1 MPEKIL
7 QTLSGVPETLLMT
20 LYVRARESRRPDAMI
35 QDGRAAV
42 MVNRIECDFS
52 RLRMHRHDEVAV
64 IMRMM
69 RFDRY
74 VSDFMM
80 RNPDGVVVHIGCG
93 LDTRFRTRGQWACRM
108 VRP

>member
-52 RLRMHRHDEVAV
+52 GCGCTD
-64 IMRMM
+64 MM
-69 RFDRY
+69 R
-74 VSDFMM
+74 SQSS
-80 RNPDGVVVHIGCG
+80 C
-93 LDTRFRTRGQWACRM
+93 A
-108 VRP
+108 